1 VRLLQYASV
10 WLITL
15 GTAVGSLQAQ
25 AVATATGPG
34 SYVAVGGGISAFNA
48 DYGHNQIA
56 GGYLF
61 VDTHPQWRIGF
72 EGEGRFLRWH
82 AREQVTE
89 AEYLGGIRSDLWP
102 RYRRLMPYAKFL
114 AGAGEISLPFRY
126 AHGGFL
132 TYAPGAGLDI
142 ALSDRVTVRAVDFEY
157 QHWPQFTYGALSP
170 YGFST
175 GLSVRLNGVA
185 RYPKGARVRH

>member
-1 VRLLQYASV
+1 MRTRRIALMLLISSF
-10 WLITL
+10 
-15 GTAVGSLQAQ
+15 AVLTQSRAQ
-25 AVATATGPG
+25 AIATATGPG
-34 SYVAVGGGISAFNA
+34 SYLTVGGGVSAFNT

-61 VDTHPQWRIGF
+61 VDTHPQWRVGF

-82 AREQVTE
+82 AKEQVTE
-89 AEYLGGIRSDLWP
+89 AEYLGGLRVSLLP
-102 RYRRLMPYAKFL
+102 RPVRLAPYAKFL
-114 AGAGEISLPFRY
+114 AGAGEITLPFRY

-132 TYAPGAGLDI
+132 TYAPGAGLDLAI
-142 ALSDRVTVRAVDFEY
+142 TDRITVRAVDFEY

-175 GLSVRLNGVA
+175 GISVRLNGVS
-185 RYPKGARVRH
+185 RYPKGARARQ